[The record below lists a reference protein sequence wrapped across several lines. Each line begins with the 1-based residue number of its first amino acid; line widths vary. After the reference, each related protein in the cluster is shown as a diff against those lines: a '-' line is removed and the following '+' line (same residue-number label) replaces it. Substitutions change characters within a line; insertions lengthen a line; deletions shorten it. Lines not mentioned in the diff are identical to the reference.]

1 MRPTSAKAL
10 FRSAVIGGL
19 LLSVA
24 IALLGGGIGYLV
36 AGERAI
42 PSALIGSGI
51 AFGFSAITALS
62 VRFGGSFSLGAF
74 YAILMGGWLLK
85 LLSFAVLI
93 SLLQGATFISGP
105 VFFLTLVAAVLG
117 GLVIDSLLV
126 LRSRIPTIDA

>member
-1 MRPTSAKAL
+1 MRPTSAQGL

-36 AGERAI
+36 TGERAI
-42 PSALIGSGI
+42 PSALIGAGI
-51 AFGFSAITALS
+51 AFVFSAITALS
-62 VRFGGSFSLGAF
+62 VRFGGAFSLGAF

-85 LLSFAVLI
+85 LVGFAVLI

-117 GLVIDSLLV
+117 GLVIDSVLV
-126 LRSRIPTIDA
+126 LRSRIPTVEA